1 MFITAYGVKV
11 VVLFVSH
18 DNLLSCLF
26 LQNVNDVFYT
36 YFKREEFL
44 IAFTETRDP
53 NNLTPEDE
61 QMFSTDFTNV
71 LSDKI

>member
-1 MFITAYGVKV
+1 MTAYDVKV
-11 VVLFVSH
+11 VVPFVSH

-36 YFKREEFL
+36 YFKKEEFL
-44 IAFTETRDP
+44 IDFVEPRVP

-61 QMFSTDFTNV
+61 KKISTDF
-71 LSDKI
+71 KKCP